1 MSVPV
6 EYFKDVAEASGSQVE
21 YDELVLKFL
30 QESEMT
36 EGNCSFQEVREFAVE
51 RLSRAYNEKK
61 CLKSLQAL
69 VGSGKVLKL
78 HGGFLLPEQKRPAK
92 LPSAMTEFHAA
103 MQQYNHDLYHR
114 SCWVLSGDDKTAEI
128 SEPKMIA
135 VEDCWSYGAQLDVL
149 LKATLERNSSYL
161 SETWEDDGVELAVL
175 RPADMFL
182 RTLIPEGFFLQVV
195 RTGKGKEFEV
205 LTAYYE
211 GCGKDAW
218 GVVLEATGPP
228 AGEDGGGCSGARSF
242 AVHWQRLGE
251 ASMMAGEWKCQL
263 DDKVSLKYKQFD
275 PGPYP
280 TMPGAHGVSATL
292 SLTEL
297 LKQSEAAP

>member
-21 YDELVLKFL
+21 YDELVLEFL

-78 HGGFLLPEQKRPAK
+78 HGVHCRFPCFAMPVTYQVGLGISSPGAK
-92 LPSAMTEFHAA
+92 APCQTAISDDRIPCSHAA
-103 MQQYNHDLYHR
+103 GSIPAGYSFAIPCPWLTSVELQYNHDLYHR

-135 VEDCWSYGAQLDVL
+135 VEDCWSYGAQVCAGNVRVLAQKLTHMDV
-149 LKATLERNSSYL
+149 
-161 SETWEDDGVELAVL
+161 V
-175 RPADMFL
+175 PARCSFESNVGAEQ
-182 RTLIPEGFFLQVV
+182 LIPERNV
-195 RTGKGKEFEV
+195 
-205 LTAYYE
+205 
-211 GCGKDAW
+211 
-218 GVVLEATGPP
+218 
-228 AGEDGGGCSGARSF
+228 GG
-242 AVHWQRLGE
+242 
-251 ASMMAGEWKCQL
+251 
-263 DDKVSLKYKQFD
+263 
-275 PGPYP
+275 
-280 TMPGAHGVSATL
+280 
-292 SLTEL
+292 
-297 LKQSEAAP
+297 